1 LLRNGRIR
9 SSDGTAIA
17 FAEWGNPRGAEVLLV
32 HGWLFSSL
40 AFKRQLDGELA
51 DRCRIVAYDLRG
63 HGDSSAPAGDY
74 GYANGKLWADD
85 LQCVLEATQ
94 MRHPVIAG
102 WSLGGRVAAHYAYVY
117 GKRNIAALVFVS
129 TRILQPPEPVTGP
142 DSAEPGILSDD
153 LRTMLPITAGFIRK
167 CTRAP
172 LSSAEFEEFFG
183 AAMRVSPSA
192 RRGASL
198 WHVEYGSYFE
208 TLELPALV
216 VHGGCDTLVLPRAA
230 EVLAGRI
237 PGAQLR
243 LYRQSG
249 HMPFWEEAAVFNA
262 DLAEFAERH
271 WAGEAQNRI

>member
-1 LLRNGRIR
+1 MLRTGRTR
-9 SSDGTAIA
+9 SSDGTEIA

-51 DRCRIVAYDLRG
+51 ERCRIVAYDLRG
-63 HGDSSAPAGDY
+63 HGDSSAPAGDA
-74 GYANGKLWADD
+74 GYADGKLWADD

-94 MRHPVIAG
+94 LRHPVIAG
-102 WSLGGRVAAHYAYVY
+102 WSLGGRVAAHYAYVH

-142 DSAEPGILSDD
+142 DSAAPGILSDD

-183 AAMRVSPSA
+183 AAMMVSPRA

-198 WHVEYGSYFE
+198 WHMEYGSYFE
-208 TLELPALV
+208 TLQLPVLV
-216 VHGGCDTLVLPRAA
+216 VHGSCDTLVLPRAA

-243 LYRQSG
+243 LYRESG
-249 HMPFWEEAAVFNA
+249 HMPFWEEAAAFNA
-262 DLAEFAERH
+262 DLAEFAKQH
-271 WAGEAQNRI
+271 WEVKAQDRI